1 MKMLDVDG
9 IADALRRD
17 LLPLLS
23 EAGRFIL
30 WSPLEAGDPEFAIY
44 LGLQFALLDEVRIP
58 EPLLEAIGVA
68 LDDRAFDPDLRPEA
82 TAWCAQLRSGD
93 AADRNL
99 P

>member
-1 MKMLDVDG
+1 MPACVAMSHCS
-9 IADALRRD
+9 AHRQ
-17 LLPLLS
+17 
-23 EAGRFIL
+23 
-30 WSPLEAGDPEFAIY
+30 GDPDFAIH

-68 LDDRAFDPDLRPEA
+68 LDDPAFDPDLRPEA
-82 TAWCAQLRSGD
+82 TAWCAQLCSGD

>member
-68 LDDRAFDPDLRPEA
+68 LDDPAFDP
-82 TAWCAQLRSGD
+82 GD
-93 AADRNL
+93 VKASKQHGARRRAVERM
-99 P
+99 PRWA

>member
-17 LLPLLS
+17 LLPLMS
-23 EAGRFIL
+23 HCSAHRQ
-30 WSPLEAGDPEFAIY
+30 GDPDFAIH

-68 LDDRAFDPDLRPEA
+68 LDDPAFDPDLRPEA

-99 P
+99 H